1 MMRQIDRKF
10 MMIWCAQWKLT
21 RWNSLLISGTLIKA
35 CWLAYLLPIFD
46 QFFLPLEKN
55 GEPPEDKNSESKQY
69 AMIAVSFFDSTY
81 ASVL

>member
-1 MMRQIDRKF
+1 MMRQTDRKF

-21 RWNSLLISGTLIKA
+21 RWNSLLISETLIKA
-35 CWLAYLLPIFD
+35 CWLAIFD
-46 QFFLPLEKN
+46 QFFLLLEKN

-69 AMIAVSFFDSTY
+69 AMIAVSFFDSIY